1 MSSKAIGLICGKALV
16 PGVAAQL
23 ECGWCNG
30 MAGVE
35 RCASLS
41 PSFK

>member
-16 PGVAAQL
+16 PGAQL
-23 ECGWCNG
+23 EGGWCNG

-35 RCASLS
+35 RCANLS